1 MVEWIDLRS
10 DTVTKPTGEM
20 RAAMAAAEVGDD
32 GRMLPDGQYGDLTVR
47 RLEEA
52 VALEL
57 DKPAAIFVTTG
68 VLANMIAL
76 RTWCKR
82 EATIAV
88 GANSHILR
96 FERGAFDPEVF
107 GLRARPLADS
117 CGFPEVAAGGLDGA
131 QVLCLE
137 NTHNAAGGVPW
148 HVEKVETLRTQ
159 HASLPSIHLD
169 GARLFNAS
177 VALGVPLSQLASVS
191 DSVMVCLSKGLG
203 APMGSVLAGPTE
215 WIAEARKMRQL
226 LGGQLRQVGVVA
238 AAGLIALR
246 GYRDRL
252 ETDQARAKLLA
263 ERLRNIP
270 QIEVDDKIKT
280 NIVRARFIGGS
291 DPAFRVR
298 SFAAKHGVLLGGPS
312 GQELRFVLHS
322 DISNSGIDQATNVIS
337 HALSQE
343 T

>member
-10 DTVTKPTGEM
+10 DTVTKPTSEM

-82 EATIAV
+82 DATVAV
-88 GANSHILR
+88 GTNSHILR

-107 GLRARPLADS
+107 GLRARQIVDS
-117 CGFPEVAAGGLDGA
+117 CGFPEVAPGGLDGA

-137 NTHNAAGGVPW
+137 NTHNAAGGVAW
-148 HVEKVETLRTQ
+148 HADRVETLRTQ
-159 HASLPSIHLD
+159 QARLPSIHLD

-177 VALGVPLSQLASVS
+177 VALRVPLSQLASVG

-203 APMGSVLAGPTE
+203 APMGSILAGSTE
-215 WIAEARKMRQL
+215 WIAEARRIRQL

-238 AAGLIALR
+238 AAGLTALR

-252 ETDQARAKLLA
+252 EADQARAMRLA
-263 ERLRNIP
+263 ELLRNIP
-270 QIEVDDKIKT
+270 EVEVDDEIKT
-280 NIVRARFIGGS
+280 NIVRARFLDGS

-298 SFAAKHGVLLGGPS
+298 ARAAKQGVLLGGPS
-312 GQELRFVLHS
+312 GQELRLVLHS
-322 DISNSGIDQATNVIS
+322 DISNSAIDQVANVIS
-337 HALSQE
+337 QALSQE
-343 T
+343 A